1 MWNIKVSNQFHYNHI
16 KMGMR
21 GSLVI
26 HILNLQV
33 LQVVTSPCIMK
44 DWDIH
49 HSQYQ
54 RAKLPNTR
62 SALLHLKQPI
72 EAFST
77 HQNPK
82 RMWTTMNLVYM
93 EAMVTIHTFFFFLS
107 SHCIPSIFH
116 ALLSYPWPDHRFV
129 WFLWTKT
136 ATNLQL
142 TPKQSLHNQNRL
154 YGRRWC
160 FPKN

>member
-1 MWNIKVSNQFHYNHI
+1 
-16 KMGMR
+16 MGMR
-21 GSLVI
+21 RSLVI

-33 LQVVTSPCIMK
+33 LQVVTSPCIIK

-54 RAKLPNTR
+54 RAKLPSTR

-82 RMWTTMNLVYM
+82 
-93 EAMVTIHTFFFFLS
+93 
-107 SHCIPSIFH
+107 
-116 ALLSYPWPDHRFV
+116 
-129 WFLWTKT
+129 
-136 ATNLQL
+136 
-142 TPKQSLHNQNRL
+142 
-154 YGRRWC
+154 
-160 FPKN
+160 